1 MRDNT
6 LLHELL
12 EADDE
17 ASALKALEKRGLFDN
32 LKHWRYVGDLRN
44 NESVILAQQS
54 SATAALVEKYT
65 NGLDAVLLRSC
76 KAKGIDPRG
85 PKAPKTMAEAV
96 DLFFDDLESKGSE
109 TIRDVADRNLVLY
122 ATGGKARPS
131 LSLYDAGEG
140 QLPKDFPTT
149 FCSLISA
156 GDRGSYKGAV
166 PFVQGRF
173 NMGGTGVLQFCSP
186 ERKLQLIVSRV
197 PVELAKTK
205 DHEWGY
211 TIMCYFPG
219 KDGQDPSWRYLVD
232 DSGESVYTAGD
243 APLGLL
249 PHAGVPKG
257 LPEPR
262 ERKVSSG
269 TLIKMYDY
277 EAPKSNICGEL
288 FKKVE
293 EYLLRP
299 ALPLRIIECRKEY
312 TAKVMAVTVWDCMAR
327 WARNGKIEDDFTDG
341 ASFEVTLDNGEM
353 VPGEIRVFKAEDL
366 SDDQDAPHTGVR
378 CLVNGQSHGKRDAR
392 FFRTRAV
399 DKEHIAGSILVTLFG
414 EKLSQVTKN
423 HLFLSNRE
431 TLREGRVL
439 DDLLGKLQTELRDHE
454 ALIDLNQR
462 RYAQKVKDAIKDE
475 DGISALEELLATDP
489 QLANLFGTLLPGRVA
504 APTATDGTGT
514 TVPGIPTPFK
524 GVEFPTFVN
533 RGKAKSTAADVELP
547 QGDVVRV
554 SFATDVKNNYFTR
567 RKPPRGTVAFV
578 GTLPDPSYRLFNGRL
593 TFTFRADKKT
603 PIGSVFTT
611 AITITDKR
619 GSGPFVL
626 TVNVTI
632 VAAREERLPVER
644 EPRVREPRVQAGPS
658 QPDVTEQD
666 LGPDEQAAKVVRD
679 PTTSRLKIIINKTS
693 RLLEEAKQLRSK
705 SEEPAVAFVFK
716 YGLAL
721 AVMGLL
727 DSIKKTPA
735 WQVDEADCREQ
746 IQTMAEGVA
755 RVIVPLC
762 LSLPK
767 NLPKSKEKGKVKGKM
782 VETAARV

>member
-1 MRDNT
+1 MRDET
-6 LLHELL
+6 LLRELL

-17 ASALKALEKRGLFDN
+17 ASALKALSKRDLFDDM
-32 LKHWRYVGDLRN
+32 KHWRYVGNLRN

-54 SATAALVEKYT
+54 SATAALIEKYT
-65 NGLDAVLLRSC
+65 NGLDAILLRLC
-76 KAKGIDPRG
+76 KMKGIDPRG
-85 PKAPKTMAEAV
+85 PRAPKTMSDAV
-96 DLFFDDLESKGSE
+96 DMFFDDLEGKGSDI
-109 TIRDVADRNLVLY
+109 IRGVAEQNLVLY
-122 ATGGKARPS
+122 ATGGRARPS

-166 PFVQGRF
+166 QFVQGRF
-173 NMGGTGVLQFCSP
+173 NMGGTGVLQFCSK

-197 PVELAKTK
+197 PDELAKSK

-219 KDGQDPSWRYLVD
+219 QDGQDPSWRYLVGD
-232 DSGESVYTAGD
+232 DGEHVYTAGNM
-243 APLGLL
+243 PLGLL
-249 PHAGVPKG
+249 PRPGVPKG
-257 LPEPR
+257 LPAPR

-288 FKKVE
+288 FKKIE

-312 TAKVMAVTVWDCMAR
+312 TANVMAVTVWDCMAR

-341 ASFEVTLDNGEM
+341 ASFEVTLDNGET
-353 VPGEIRVFKAEDL
+353 VPGEIRVFKAQDL

-414 EKLSQVTKN
+414 ERLRQATKN

-431 TLREGRVL
+431 TLREGTVL

-454 ALIDLNQR
+454 ALIELNQR
-462 RYAQKVKDAIKDE
+462 RYAEKVKDAIKDE
-475 DGISALEELLATDP
+475 DGIRALEELLQTDP

-504 APTATDGTGT
+504 APTATDGTGA
-514 TVPGIPTPFK
+514 TVPGKPVPFK
-524 GVEFPTFVN
+524 GFDFPTFIH
-533 RGKAKSTAADVELP
+533 RGKEKSTIANVQLP
-547 QGDVVRV
+547 QGDVVCV
-554 SFATDVKNNYFTR
+554 TFTTDVKNNYFTR
-567 RKPPRGTVAFV
+567 RKPPRGSVSFAGNF
-578 GTLPDPSYRLFNGRL
+578 PDPSYRLFNGHL
-593 TFTFRADKKT
+593 TFTCRADKKT
-603 PIGSVFTT
+603 PIGTVLTT

-626 TVNVTI
+626 TINAT
-632 VAAREERLPVER
+632 VAAPRQER
-644 EPRVREPRVQAGPS
+644 EPVEHEPRKREPRVQAGPS
-658 QPDVTEQD
+658 QPDVTELD
-666 LGPDEQAAKVVRD
+666 LGPDEQPAKVERD
-679 PTTSRLKIIINKTS
+679 PATKRLKIIINKTS
-693 RLLEEAKQLRSK
+693 KLLEEAKQLRSEA
-705 SEEPAVAFVFK
+705 EEPAVSFVFK

-727 DSIKKTPA
+727 DSIKKTPL
-735 WQVDEADCREQ
+735 WQTDEAECREQ
-746 IQTMAEGVA
+746 IQTMAVGIA

-767 NLPKSKEKGKVKGKM
+767 NLPKTKEKMTKARS
-782 VETAARV
+782 TAAAQV